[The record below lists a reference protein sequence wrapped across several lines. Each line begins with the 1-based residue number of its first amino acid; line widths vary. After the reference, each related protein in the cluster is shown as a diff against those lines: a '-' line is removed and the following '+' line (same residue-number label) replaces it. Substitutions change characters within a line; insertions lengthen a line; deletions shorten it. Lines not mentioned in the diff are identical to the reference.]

1 MITKLFVSKDEGG
14 LMKNG
19 TKNGSGYIPVIT
31 KDRYY
36 KINIADIDLIEQTS
50 NKLRVVTSDR
60 NEYEFRGTIDEIAP
74 MLVGKSFF
82 RVMKK
87 LVINFDNVEYV
98 SNYTLNFR
106 SGITY
111 GIGRNNFLKLRRAY
125 KNYLFGYLPFIGRES
140 GARCNAAEENLLDS
154 DENSMDAED

>member
-1 MITKLFVSKDEGG
+1 
-14 LMKNG
+14 MKNG
-19 TKNGSGYIPVIT
+19 TRSGSGYIPVIT
-31 KDRYY
+31 KERYY

-87 LVINFDNVEYV
+87 LVINFDNVE
-98 SNYTLNFR
+98 FR
-106 SGITY
+106 QRGI
-111 GIGRNNFLKLRRAY
+111 RKQLHPELP
-125 KNYLFGYLPFIGRES
+125 FGY
-140 GARCNAAEENLLDS
+140 NLWHRKEQFS
-154 DENSMDAED
+154 ETSKGV

>member
-1 MITKLFVSKDEGG
+1 
-14 LMKNG
+14 MKNG
-19 TKNGSGYIPVIT
+19 TRSGNGHIPVIT

-36 KINIADIDLIEQTS
+36 KINITDIDLIEQTS

-98 SNYTLNFR
+98 TNYTLNFR

-111 GIGRNNFLKLRRAY
+111 GVGRNNFLKLRRAY

-140 GARCNAAEENLLDS
+140 GARCNVAEEDRVDS
-154 DENSMDAED
+154 DEKLMDTED